1 MTDLSFEE
9 QRRKTK
15 LSEEDFAAI
24 QQPFDKKTGKKNPLF
39 DKIYQEKQKIKE
51 KLADQQAQQEIA
63 EVLEKQERKEFE
75 ERDGHLH
82 PKYL

>member
-1 MTDLSFEE
+1 MTNLSFEE
-9 QRRKTK
+9 QRRKAK

-24 QQPFDKKTGKKNPLF
+24 QQPFDIKTGKKNPNF
-39 DKIYQEKQKIKE
+39 DKIYQEKQRIKE
-51 KLADQQAQQEIA
+51 KLANKQAQEEIA
-63 EVLEKQERKEFE
+63 EVMEKQERKEFE